1 MLEDRERWNAKFLS
15 GDAQSTEPDP
25 LLVEIA
31 TPLAPGRALDLA
43 GGAGRHALWLAQH
56 GWNVVLSDI
65 SDQGLAIAARRATE
79 TGIHLTIRRESAAET
94 LAWANASEPFD
105 LILVFWHLLR
115 DSFNILPQALAPGGT
130 LIYKTY
136 TSDHQRFTGGHS
148 LLYALA
154 PSELS
159 AAFPTLKTILCRES
173 NGVAEL
179 LARSKQADGE
189 GPGPEETVR
198 KPENP
203 EL

>member
-79 TGIHLTIRRESAAET
+79 TDIHLTIRRESAAET
-94 LAWANASEPFD
+94 MAWASASEPFD
-105 LILVFWHLLR
+105 LIVVFWFLLR
-115 DSFNILPQALAPGGT
+115 EYLAALPALLSPSGLVVDKTFTSEHARFATGDSP
-130 LIYKTY
+130 
-136 TSDHQRFTGGHS
+136 H
-148 LLYALA
+148 YALH
-154 PSELS
+154 PGELQT
-159 AAFPTLKTILCRES
+159 AFPTLDTILYRET

-179 LARSKQADGE
+179 VARS
-189 GPGPEETVR
+189 R
-198 KPENP
+198 
-203 EL
+203 